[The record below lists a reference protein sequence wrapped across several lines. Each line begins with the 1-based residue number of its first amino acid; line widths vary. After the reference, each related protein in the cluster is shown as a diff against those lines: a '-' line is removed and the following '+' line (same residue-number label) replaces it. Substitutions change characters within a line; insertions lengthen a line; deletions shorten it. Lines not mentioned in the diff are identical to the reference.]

1 MHSTS
6 ELSSSADGT
15 AASCEIFPVIEKKSA
30 ALRVLVVDDEGL
42 IRWAIAET
50 LTELG
55 YSVIEAG
62 DGVSA
67 LAILTGSSRPVDV
80 ILLDYR
86 LPDSHNLSLL
96 WMIRRLVPAT
106 QVVLMTAYGT
116 PDVITRALDL
126 GACRVISK
134 PFEMGE
140 IAAVVQQVHAGRP
153 YQ

>member
-1 MHSTS
+1 
-6 ELSSSADGT
+6 
-15 AASCEIFPVIEKKSA
+15 
-30 ALRVLVVDDEGL
+30 LVVDDEAL

-50 LTELG
+50 LAELG

-106 QVVLMTAYGT
+106 RVVLMTAYGT

-153 YQ
+153 N